1 MYPVLDLDLGP
12 PCKFLLK
19 KLTPFLRDNV
29 ESRLL
34 LPYLAFK
41 RAFLK
46 VDRSGLQE
54 KDDSN
59 IKIMLGV

>member
-1 MYPVLDLDLGP
+1 LGT

-19 KLTPFLRDNV
+19 NLPLFLRSNV
-29 ESRLL
+29 ERRLL

>member
-1 MYPVLDLDLGP
+1 LGT

-19 KLTPFLRDNV
+19 NRPLFLRSNV
-29 ESRLL
+29 ERRLL